1 MSLTSWFREYL
12 YIPLGGNRR
21 GPGRKIL
28 NTMIVFICTGI
39 WHGANFTFLIWG
51 ILHGVFMCIETIVT
65 KDKKD
70 AGKHFNALAYIYT
83 MLVVIIGFV
92 IFRADSFIYR
102 KNVLI
107 YVTFFIIY
115 GIYGISDPCIYC
127 YSNSRHY
134 CLYPGCAIYISSRK
148 GQKTMDIS

>member
-65 KDKKD
+65 KDKKMPVSILM
-70 AGKHFNALAYIYT
+70 HWH
-83 MLVVIIGFV
+83 
-92 IFRADSFIYR
+92 IFIQ
-102 KNVLI
+102 
-107 YVTFFIIY
+107 
-115 GIYGISDPCIYC
+115 
-127 YSNSRHY
+127 
-134 CLYPGCAIYISSRK
+134 CLLL
-148 GQKTMDIS
+148 